1 MIVNTIKDL
10 FSSDIFRRIEEVI
23 KVDQAEEEVILEEF
37 REYVVTKS
45 IRQHFMAVLESY
57 WETLRTAHEGIAIW
71 VSGFFGSGKS
81 SFAKYLG
88 LALQNRAIAGKGA
101 AELLAQ
107 RVGEPRAEVLLR
119 SIAEQIPTEAVIF
132 DVSTDRGIRTG
143 NQSITEIM
151 YRLFLQSLGYSRDL
165 DLSELEITL
174 EEEGRLEEFKSKYR
188 EVFDKDWDREKA
200 LIVVAVQRASRVMH
214 ELEPATYATADSW
227 RESAMERADITPRSL
242 AERGIQLV
250 QRRCPGKTLLF
261 VVDEVGQFVARDVQK
276 MLDLQAVVQNLGR
289 IGRGKMWIVVTS
301 QEKLTELVSGLDD
314 KKVEL
319 ARLMDRF
326 PLQIH
331 LEPADIS
338 EVTSKRV
345 LAKNAEAETSLRELF
360 SAHRG
365 RLTNNTRL
373 TADIRL
379 PDLSTDS
386 FVDLYPLLPYQ
397 IDLII
402 EVVSGLRTQGG
413 ASKHVGGANRTII
426 KLAQQILIHPDVD
439 LASRPVGALARM
451 DQIYNLVAGNIAS
464 EIRGK
469 IDDIKEKV
477 DHPLAQSVAKT
488 ICLLQYVRSIHRTAE
503 NIAAGLHPAVDSDS
517 RVSEVKA
524 ALEALEK
531 AHMVRHGDDGYR
543 IPTPTEDD
551 WERQR
556 VGLSPKPGDISRLHS
571 ETVTELWKPP
581 PRHSLCDVKMFKA
594 GLFLGGH
601 QVVDGDVPV
610 NLTLA
615 EAGKEHDAAVADGRT
630 RSQTETK
637 AIFWTAALDDS
648 IDREAVELYRSREM
662 LARKERDAQTRDETA
677 LVAEEKRRMRRHQ
690 DELRRLIRQSL
701 LAGTIFFRGNDRSPD
716 DTEQDISR
724 ATSKVLAQGL
734 PLVFERF
741 EEGAASVSGKDLDS
755 LMTTESL
762 LGLTPVFSK
771 LNLVRDEG
779 DKQAFETETGPLA
792 EVLSRIENRTSYGEV
807 ANGHYLAD
815 EFAKEPFG
823 WDFDVIRLF
832 VITLLRAERIEAT
845 SRGQSIESARSS
857 EARSTFSKNNLFRQ
871 ATFRP
876 KVGLDFPAIVDAAE
890 RFREVFGRDV
900 PQLTQTVV
908 ASNIREEVQR
918 HDERLREVHTTLVQ
932 RSLPGALVLEAAIDQ
947 MRLIKTGKDED
958 AILAFNASHKDI
970 KEAIRRATELEQALT
985 EPNLHD
991 LMRAR
996 KALDLHWP
1004 FLQDERDLPE
1014 DDRRRGES
1022 LADLMAKETFFRNLA
1037 DIEQRTSALEDEYNR
1052 RHGEASA
1059 RRAKAYA
1066 EAVEHLRQTPG
1077 WERLNEDQQRLVADP
1092 FRSRASQDVPATMAI
1107 PLLRSEVAACSTRL
1121 SAAVE
1126 QILKLVD
1133 GDRIVRDQ
1141 DFQLLQRGNRKR
1153 RATGP
1158 STNRAEGRV
1167 PRTHRRGQEGAG
1179 SVATVAWT
1187 EKPGIAYSA
1196 PHSPSGPCWRPNLP
1210 SSSRACSTSGWT
1222 EPS

>member
-1 MIVNTIKDL
+1 MTVKTIKDL
-10 FSSDIFRRIEEVI
+10 FSGDIFRRIEEVI
-23 KVDQAEEEVILEEF
+23 KVDQAEEEVIRDEF
-37 REYVVTKS
+37 QEYVVTRS
-45 IRQHFMAVLESY
+45 IRRHFMAVLESY
-57 WETLRTAHEGIAIW
+57 WETLRTAHEGIAVW

-88 LALQNRAIAGKGA
+88 LAVQNRVIGGKGT

-107 RVGEPRAEVLLR
+107 RIGDPRAEVLLR

-151 YRLFLQSLGYSRDL
+151 YRLFLQSLGYSKDL

-174 EEEGRLEEFKSKYR
+174 EEEGRLDEFKAKYR
-188 EVFDKDWDREKA
+188 KTFDKEWDSDKG
-200 LIVVAVQRASRVMH
+200 LIVFAVQRASRVMH
-214 ELEPATYATADSW
+214 ELEPATYTTAESW
-227 RESAMERADITPRSL
+227 RESAMEKADITPRSL
-242 AERGIQLV
+242 AERGIKLV

-345 LAKNAEAETSLRELF
+345 LAKNAAAETSLRELF
-360 SAHRG
+360 AEHRG
-365 RLTNNTRL
+365 RLTDNTRL

-379 PDLSTDS
+379 PDLTTES

-397 IDLII
+397 VDLII

-426 KLAQQILIHPDVD
+426 KLAQQLLIHPEVD
-439 LASRPVGALARM
+439 IASKPVGALARM
-451 DQIYNLVAGNIAS
+451 DQIYDLVAGNIAS

-477 DHPLAQSVAKT
+477 DHPLAQSVAKS

-517 RVSEVKA
+517 RLTEVKA

-531 AHMVRHGDDGYR
+531 AHMVRRGDDGYR

-556 VGLSPKPGDISRLHS
+556 TGLSPKPGDISRLHS
-571 ETVTELWKPP
+571 EMVTELWKPQ
-581 PRHSLCDVKMFKA
+581 PRHSLSDVKMFKA
-594 GLFLGGH
+594 GLYLGGH
-601 QVVDGDVPV
+601 QVMDGDIPV
-610 NLTLA
+610 HLALA
-615 EAGKEHDAAVADGRT
+615 EAGKEHNAAVAEART

-637 AIFWTAALDDS
+637 AIFWTAALDDT
-648 IDREAVELYRSREM
+648 IDREAVDLFRSREM
-662 LARKERDAQTRDETA
+662 LARKERDAQTKDETA

-701 LAGTIFFRGNDRSPD
+701 LAGTIYFRGNDRSPD
-716 DTEQDISR
+716 DTEQDIGR

-741 EEGAASVSGKDLDS
+741 EEGAAVVSGKDLDS

-779 DKQAFETETGPLA
+779 DKQVFETESGPLA

-807 ANGHYLAD
+807 ANGHFLAD

-823 WDFDVIRLF
+823 WDFDVTRLF
-832 VITLLRAERIEAT
+832 VIALLRAERLEAT
-845 SRGQSIESARSS
+845 SRGQSIDSARSS
-857 EARSTFSKNNLFRQ
+857 EARNTFSKNNLFRQ

-876 KVGLDFPAIVDAAE
+876 KVGLDFPAIVDAAV
-890 RFREVFGRDV
+890 RFTEVFGRDV
-900 PQLTQTVV
+900 LEVNQAVV
-908 ASNIREEVQR
+908 ASNIRQEVQR

-932 RSLPGALVLEAAIDQ
+932 RSLPGVPVLEAAIDQ
-947 MRLIKTGKDED
+947 MRLIRTGKDED
-958 AILAFNASHKDI
+958 TILAFNASHKDL
-970 KEAIRRATELEQALT
+970 KEAIRRGTELEQALT
-985 EPNLHD
+985 EPSLRD
-991 LMRAR
+991 LERAR
-996 KALDLHWP
+996 RTLEMHWP
-1004 FLQDERDLPE
+1004 FLQEEDDLP
-1014 DDRRRGES
+1014 DDKRRRGES
-1022 LADLMAKETFFRNLA
+1022 LVDLMVKESFFRDLP
-1037 DIEQRTSALEDEYNR
+1037 DIEQHTSALEEEYNR
-1052 RHGEASA
+1052 RHEEAA
-1059 RRAKAYA
+1059 QRRAGAYG
-1066 EAVEHLRQTPG
+1066 EAVERLRSTPG
-1077 WERLNEDQQRLVADP
+1077 WERLNEDQQKLVTEP
-1092 FRSRASQDVPATMAI
+1092 FTSRATRDVPNTMAI
-1107 PLLRSEVAACSTRL
+1107 PLLRSEVAACSTML
-1121 SAAVE
+1121 SGAVE

-1133 GDRIVRDQ
+1133 GDRIVRVRVSSYFNGGIENEEQLDQ
-1141 DFQLLQRGNRKR
+1141 AL
-1153 RATGP
+1153 TGLKDQCLEFIG
-1158 STNRAEGRV
+1158 EGKKV
-1167 PRTHRRGQEGAG
+1167 LVQ
-1179 SVATVAWT
+1179 
-1187 EKPGIAYSA
+1187 
-1196 PHSPSGPCWRPNLP
+1196 
-1210 SSSRACSTSGWT
+1210 
-1222 EPS
+1222 